1 MEMIIS
7 LIVIVV
13 TVVTV
18 GFGACLLW
26 GYIKI
31 HEVYGVP
38 HQLVDLKN
46 WIIRKLRG

>member
-1 MEMIIS
+1 MEMIMS
-7 LIVIVV
+7 LIII
-13 TVVTV
+13 VVTV

-38 HQLVDLKN
+38 HPLVDLKN

>member
-1 MEMIIS
+1 MEIIMF
-7 LIVIVV
+7 LIVLVV
-13 TVVTV
+13 IV

-31 HEVYGVP
+31 HEVYGARHP
-38 HQLVDLKN
+38 LVDLKN